1 MVTSWAKWSLPRP
14 QRHST
19 VLHHRRLP
27 KGHATRSQRLRWKSF
42 VFNLL
47 SERLVLVIGGLGA
60 GLLLWQ
66 TDGPLMVATLSGV
79 GTIFLL
85 SRWQCRLLTL
95 WQDLRQQMSQWLHH
109 PFAFTVVAGL
119 LACLGT
125 YTLLHLGQHTADP
138 WLVVALVIL
147 GILLV
152 AVIALLGTLMGQL
165 QQQQQLQQVS
175 QWFADLSHP
184 QPLHRLVAIR
194 QLARVPRNTD
204 CRQVQEALYLL
215 LGQETDPIV
224 RRAALEVLDQLDDA
238 A

>member
-14 QRHST
+14 QRRST
-19 VLHHRRLP
+19 PLRQRRL
-27 KGHATRSQRLRWKSF
+27 QRLRWKSF

-47 SERLVLVIGGLGA
+47 SERLLLVIGGLGA

-85 SRWQCRLLTL
+85 SRWQRRLLSL
-95 WQDLRQQMSQWLHH
+95 WQDLRQQFQEWLYH
-109 PFAFTVVAGL
+109 PFAFTVAGGL

-125 YTLLHLGQHTADP
+125 YTLLHIGQHTADP
-138 WLVVALVIL
+138 WLVVALVTL

-152 AVIALLGTLMGQL
+152 GIIALLGTIIGQL
-165 QQQQQLQQVS
+165 QQQHQTQQVS
-175 QWFADLSHP
+175 QWFADLTHP

-194 QLARVPRNTD
+194 QLARVSKGADR
-204 CRQVQEALYLL
+204 RQVQEALYLL
-215 LGQETDPIV
+215 LGQETDAIV
-224 RRAALEVLDQLDDA
+224 RRAALEVLDHLDNA

>member
-1 MVTSWAKWSLPRP
+1 M
-14 QRHST
+14 
-19 VLHHRRLP
+19 
-27 KGHATRSQRLRWKSF
+27 
-42 VFNLL
+42 
-47 SERLVLVIGGLGA
+47 LVIGGLGA

-165 QQQQQLQQVS
+165 QQQHQTQQVS
-175 QWFADLSHP
+175 QWFADLTHP

>member
-14 QRHST
+14 HGRSAPLRQR
-19 VLHHRRLP
+19 
-27 KGHATRSQRLRWKSF
+27 RSQRLRWKSF

-47 SERLVLVIGGLGA
+47 SERLLRVIGALGA

-66 TDGPLMVATLSGV
+66 TDAPLMAATLSGV

-85 SRWQCRLLTL
+85 SRWQRRLLTL
-95 WQDLRQQMSQWLHH
+95 WQNLCQRMHQWLHH
-109 PFAFTVVAGL
+109 PFAFTVVGGL
-119 LACLGT
+119 LASLGT
-125 YTLLHLGQHTADP
+125 YTLLHIGQQTADP

-152 AVIALLGTLMGQL
+152 GIIVLLGTIIGQL
-165 QQQQQLQQVS
+165 QQQHHTQQVS
-175 QWFADLSHP
+175 QWLTDLTHP

-194 QLARVPRNTD
+194 QLARVSEGAER
-204 CRQVQEALYLL
+204 RQVQEALYLL
-215 LGQETDPIV
+215 LAQERDAVV
-224 RRAALEVLDQLDDA
+224 RRAALEVLDHLDDA

>member
-1 MVTSWAKWSLPRP
+1 MVISWAKWSVPRP
-14 QRHST
+14 QRRST
-19 VLHHRRLP
+19 LLGQRRLP
-27 KGHATRSQRLRWKSF
+27 KGHATRSQRLQWKSF

-47 SERLVLVIGGLGA
+47 SGRLLLVIGGLGA

-66 TDGPLMVATLSGV
+66 IDGPLMVATLSGV

-85 SRWQCRLLTL
+85 SRWQRRLLTL
-95 WQDLRQQMSQWLHH
+95 WQELRQQFQEWLHH
-109 PFAFTVVAGL
+109 PFAFTVGGGL

-125 YTLLHLGQHTADP
+125 YTLLHIAQHTADP

-152 AVIALLGTLMGQL
+152 GIIALLGTVIGQL
-165 QQQQQLQQVS
+165 QQQHQTQQVS
-175 QWFADLSHP
+175 QWFADLTHP

-194 QLARVPRNTD
+194 QLARVSKGTD
-204 CRQVQEALYLL
+204 RRQVQEALYLL

-224 RRAALEVLDQLDDA
+224 RRAALEVLDHLDHA

>member
-14 QRHST
+14 QRRST
-19 VLHHRRLP
+19 PLRQRRLP
-27 KGHATRSQRLRWKSF
+27 KGHAARSQRLRWKSF

-47 SERLVLVIGGLGA
+47 SERLLLVIAGLGA

-66 TDGPLMVATLSGV
+66 TDGPLMVATLSGM

-85 SRWQCRLLTL
+85 SRWQRRLLTL
-95 WQDLRQQMSQWLHH
+95 WQDLRQQVHQWLYH
-109 PFAFTVVAGL
+109 PFAFTVAGGL

-125 YTLLHLGQHTADP
+125 YTLLHIAQHTADP

-152 AVIALLGTLMGQL
+152 GVIALLGTIIGQL
-165 QQQQQLQQVS
+165 QQQHQSQQVS
-175 QWFADLSHP
+175 QWFADLTHP

-194 QLARVPRNTD
+194 QLARLPQTTD
-204 CRQVQEALYLL
+204 RRQVQEALYLL
-215 LGQETDPIV
+215 LGQETDAIV
-224 RRAALEVLDQLDDA
+224 RRAALEVLDRLDHA

>member
-1 MVTSWAKWSLPRP
+1 MVSSWAKWSLPRP
-14 QRHST
+14 QRRSAS
-19 VLHHRRLP
+19 LHQRRLP
-27 KGHATRSQRLRWKSF
+27 KGQATRSQRLHWKSF

-47 SERLVLVIGGLGA
+47 SERLLLVISGLGA

-85 SRWQCRLLTL
+85 SRWQRRLLTL
-95 WQDLRQQMSQWLHH
+95 WQDLRQQVHQWLHH
-109 PFAFTVVAGL
+109 PFAFTVVGGVI
-119 LACLGT
+119 ACLGT
-125 YTLLHLGQHTADP
+125 YTLLHIGQHTTDP

-152 AVIALLGTLMGQL
+152 GIIALLATIIGQL
-165 QQQQQLQQVS
+165 QQQQHIQQVS
-175 QWFADLSHP
+175 QWFADLTHP

-194 QLARVPRNTD
+194 QLARVPKGADR
-204 CRQVQEALYLL
+204 RQVQEALYLL
-215 LGQETDPIV
+215 LGQETDAIV
-224 RRAALEVLDQLDDA
+224 RRAALEVLDHLDDA